1 MKISKSNLRNF
12 AVACGVFAFASFNIA
27 QAEENK
33 DFPNLARFQ
42 AENAQ
47 IQSAKQDKSRV
58 VFMGDSI
65 TQFWDTGDQNIFTN
79 PHFINRGISGQTT
92 SQMLLRF
99 RQDVVALKPQKVVIL
114 AGTNDIAGSTGAV
127 SLETIMGNIKSM
139 AEIAKANKI
148 EVVLCKLLP
157 ADHYY
162 WSPEIKPAPQIAQLN
177 IEIVKYAKAN
187 NLKVIDY
194 YSPMVNE
201 KGGLKPTLSGD
212 GVHPN
217 AEGYKIMKKL
227 IEAGLNK

>member
-1 MKISKSNLRNF
+1 MKLRASIISLGILSF
-12 AVACGVFAFASFNIA
+12 ACFGAA
-27 QAEENK
+27 QAEEIK

-42 AENAQ
+42 AENTQ
-47 IQSAKQDKSRV
+47 LISAKPDKARV

-65 TQFWDTGDQNIFTN
+65 TQFWDTGAQNIFTN
-79 PHFINRGISGQTT
+79 QHFINRGISGQTT

-114 AGTNDIAGSTGAV
+114 AGTNDIAGNTGPV

-162 WSPEIKPAPQIAQLN
+162 WSPDIKPAPQIAQLN

-194 YSPMVNE
+194 YTPMVNE
-201 KGGLKPTLSGD
+201 KGGLPTTLSGD

-217 AEGYKIMKKL
+217 AEGYKIMKALVERTITK
-227 IEAGLNK
+227 